1 MRPPPRILLE
11 AAVAVAEFSGTVHF
25 SPPPLSTSPPPTP
38 APCVAHA
45 CRWWPYSGSKEFEAN
60 AAMVLIILLSA
71 LICALGLNAAIRCFL
86 RGTHLVEEQLD
97 RRSSSNP
104 TQTHHELAR
113 VQLKTNAAA
122 APCFD
127 GGPTLVYS
135 PEMKAE
141 LAGAAAECAICLSE
155 FVDGEGIRVLERC
168 KHGFHAHCIQAWLS
182 SHSSCPTCRRTCL
195 PPSPPH
201 PHPHPPPPQ
210 STDVED
216 QPPLTEIIAP

>member
-11 AAVAVAEFSGTVHF
+11 AAVAVAEYGGIIHL
-25 SPPPLSTSPPPTP
+25 SPPPISTASSPTAP
-38 APCVAHA
+38 PCVAHS

-86 RGTHLVEEQLD
+86 RSNSTQSEELN
-97 RRSSSNP
+97 RNP
-104 TQTHHELAR
+104 QTREVAR
-113 VQLKTNAAA
+113 VQLKSNAAA

-135 PEMKAE
+135 PDMKAE

-155 FVDGEGIRVLERC
+155 FVDGDGIRVLGRC

-182 SHSSCPTCRRTCL
+182 SHSSCPTCRCTCL
-195 PPSPPH
+195 PPSPP
-201 PHPHPPPPQ
+201 PPPQ
-210 STDVED
+210 STAD
-216 QPPLTEIIAP
+216 QPPLPESAGP

>member
-11 AAVAVAEFSGTVHF
+11 ATVAATSEAGAVRF
-25 SPPPLSTSPPPTP
+25 SPPPLSASPPPTP
-38 APCVAHA
+38 PPCVSHA

-71 LICALGLNAAIRCFL
+71 LICALGLNSAIRCFL
-86 RGTHLVEEQLD
+86 RSTHIVNDEEHNP
-97 RRSSSNP
+97 RRRRNS
-104 TQTHHELAR
+104 QELADQ

-155 FVDGEGIRVLERC
+155 FVDGEGIRVLQRC
-168 KHGFHAHCIQAWLS
+168 KHGFHSHCIQAWLS
-182 SHSSCPTCRRTCL
+182 SHSSCPTCRSTCL
-195 PPSPPH
+195 PPSP
-201 PHPHPPPPQ
+201 HPPPETTEVDQLPLPE
-210 STDVED
+210 STV
-216 QPPLTEIIAP
+216 P